1 MMEDILQDGQKLGNH
16 GIFTIST
23 SLVYP
28 DFVYQLHHVSSNF
41 RKLPSYIFHCHLIRL
56 LPKLPPFWVVTDGTP
71 VKSQELNYWIPF
83 FLGLLFMVKDLFS
96 TYQTYHHLPGTL
108 RRLWTSHLS
117 SLRVEWRSVSSA
129 KGEVCF
135 FRCLATCTNAVPM
148 GLGCVWSRSRIQV
161 NQSWT
166 SMGVFPMKAF
176 WRWRWSIFKLQV
188 PDTADSR
195 KQQKIKS
202 FFQNHVVASCFSLLL
217 LTWSSPFLDIAHP

>member
-1 MMEDILQDGQKLGNH
+1 
-16 GIFTIST
+16 
-23 SLVYP
+23 
-28 DFVYQLHHVSSNF
+28 
-41 RKLPSYIFHCHLIRL
+41 
-56 LPKLPPFWVVTDGTP
+56 
-71 VKSQELNYWIPF
+71 
-83 FLGLLFMVKDLFS
+83 MVKDLFS
-96 TYQTYHHLPGTL
+96 TYQTYHHLPGSL

-166 SMGVFPMKAF
+166 STGVFPMKAF

-217 LTWSSPFLDIAHP
+217 LILLTWSSPFLDIAHP